1 MLYIGTSLGGCL
13 GSLLA
18 NEVSE
23 DDVMF
28 IVTSTSCPTFSQ
40 YIDVVKM
47 YHMQGNPYSRN
58 SHMYNLNEYP
68 LEKVIDLA
76 SSLWGSGKI
85 HQPRIF
91 VEESGL
97 GYHHPS
103 NYSNGLWL
111 EVAPNTKNSTP
122 AVVEAYEKYKMLD
135 TLTRG

>member
-40 YIDVVKM
+40 YIDVVTM
-47 YHMQGNPYSRN
+47 YHMQGNPYASNRAR
-58 SHMYNLNEYP
+58 YDLTDYP
-68 LEKVIDLA
+68 LEKVTDLA
-76 SSLWGSGKI
+76 TRLWNSGKI

-97 GYHHPS
+97 RYRHPS
-103 NYSNGLWL
+103 SYSNGLWL
-111 EVAPNTKNSTP
+111 DIAPNNKNSTP
-122 AVVEAYEKYKMLD
+122 AVVDAYEKYKILD
-135 TLTRG
+135 ALTRG